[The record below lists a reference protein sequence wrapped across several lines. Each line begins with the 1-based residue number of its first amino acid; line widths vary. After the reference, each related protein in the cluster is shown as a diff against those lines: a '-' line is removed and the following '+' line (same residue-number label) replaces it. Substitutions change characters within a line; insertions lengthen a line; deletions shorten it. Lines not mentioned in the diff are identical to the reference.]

1 MDKCIPH
8 FSSLLAMYFISLSTK
23 NDKRKYENGTSFNQ
37 SSVENGWSL
46 LHYITNLGHTWMVGH
61 ILEKTDESEAYLWI

>member
-1 MDKCIPH
+1 MI
-8 FSSLLAMYFISLSTK
+8 
-23 NDKRKYENGTSFNQ
+23 RENMRTETSFNQ

>member
-23 NDKRKYENGTSFNQ
+23 NDKRKYENGNQ
-37 SSVENGWSL
+37 F
-46 LHYITNLGHTWMVGH
+46 
-61 ILEKTDESEAYLWI
+61 

>member
-1 MDKCIPH
+1 MI
-8 FSSLLAMYFISLSTK
+8 
-23 NDKRKYENGTSFNQ
+23 RENMRTETSFNQ

-61 ILEKTDESEAYLWI
+61 ILEKTDESEAYLWIEDENKKPFTL